1 LNGPVIAKT
10 PGAWTLANRILGSG
24 AKLGPAKLGVLGVVV
39 AGEEERLA
47 AVGRAD
53 EVVHA
58 VAVLGDDHPP

>member
-1 LNGPVIAKT
+1 LP
-10 PGAWTLANRILGSG
+10 NRILGSG